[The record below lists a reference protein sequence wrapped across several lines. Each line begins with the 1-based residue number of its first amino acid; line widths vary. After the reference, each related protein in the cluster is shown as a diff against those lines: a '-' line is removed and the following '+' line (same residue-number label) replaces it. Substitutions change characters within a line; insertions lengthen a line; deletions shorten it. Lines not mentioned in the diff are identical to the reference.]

1 MPEVARLVDAWCER
15 RCLRALR
22 EVLAGMP
29 VESGLT
35 DEWER
40 VREALIAV
48 RELAAHEL
56 TQDEL
61 VTVQRLIADVD
72 ALLAR

>member
-22 EVLAGMP
+22 EMLAGMP
-29 VESGLT
+29 VASGLT
-35 DEWER
+35 DEWEQ
-40 VREALIAV
+40 VREALVAV
-48 RELAAHEL
+48 RAFAAYELMPDELATLE
-56 TQDEL
+56 
-61 VTVQRLIADVD
+61 RLIADVD